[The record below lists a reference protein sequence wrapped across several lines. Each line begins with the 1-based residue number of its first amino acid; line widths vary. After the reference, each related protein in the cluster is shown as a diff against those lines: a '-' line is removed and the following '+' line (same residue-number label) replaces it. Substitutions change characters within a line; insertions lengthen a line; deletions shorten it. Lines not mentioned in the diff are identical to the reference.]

1 MPRLSRASAAASPP
15 IPAPTTTTCFDVL
28 MAPSQPS
35 VNRCG
40 WPAEDSLRF
49 HAGCFHHRAP
59 ARNFPRDESREV
71 PRRADTT
78 LEAELFHA
86 VDHLER
92 LQRRLVRGFEI
103 VPDFVGLSS
112 PRPY

>member
-15 IPAPTTTTCFDVL
+15 MPAPTTTTCFDML
-28 MAPSQPS
+28 MGPSQPS

-71 PRRADTT
+71 PRRADTK

-86 VDHLER
+86 GDHLGG
-92 LQRRLVRGFEI
+92 LQRRVDLSVELVHD
-103 VPDFVGLSS
+103 VVGESS
-112 PRPY
+112 PH